1 MSKIIVMDNS
11 LANQIAAGEV
21 VERPSSVIKELVE
34 NSIDARAKNISVA
47 IENAG
52 RTLIM
57 VEDDGEGMEREDALL
72 SLKRHATSKIHSAFD
87 LFRIKTLG
95 FRGEALPSIASV
107 SKFSLTTS
115 TGAGVGTHILA
126 VEDEMKVED
135 ASLRKGTTIVVEE
148 LFYNTPARLKYL
160 KKDYTENASSLEV
173 MQRLALAHPDISFH
187 FAVDGRE
194 SFVTTGRGDLLETV
208 MTLYGPFVAKRMLAF
223 NMANNDFSVGG
234 YLGTAELAKS
244 SRYYIITLLNGRN
257 VFMPKVNAAIIDGYH
272 DFIPPSRYPFVILNL
287 KIDPALVDVNVHPSK
302 REVRFSKEDELISDL
317 RQAIPHQLHQAN
329 LAYDY
334 QNKDQP
340 LIANPLS
347 EGGHEITEQLELKLS
362 DPGREDDSVPA
373 AAPVFS
379 PKREEIDRQSDNSS
393 VTSMANPASEEPPLK
408 EKENAKP
415 RFSFRALAQIN
426 LTYIIAEDD
435 EGGFYLVDQHAAN
448 ERINYEAFRNQ
459 MMKEVVM
466 REPLVPYIIDLS
478 SADALRLSEDK
489 LELLKAVGVEIIP
502 FGSHTYKIVSVP
514 VFKEQYDIQTY
525 VQAMIDQLIHDDH
538 LDLAGLRT
546 HAFATMACKASVRA
560 NDRLDLQSMQYLLDR
575 LSRCD
580 NPYACPHGRPTIIHF
595 SRYEIEKMFKRTGV

>member
-34 NSIDARAKNISVA
+34 NSIDAHAKNISVV

-57 VEDDGEGMEREDALL
+57 VEDDGEGMEREDAIL
-72 SLKRHATSKIHSAFD
+72 SLKRHATSKIRSAFD

-115 TGAGVGTHILA
+115 TGIGVGTHILA
-126 VEDEMKVED
+126 IEDKMKVED
-135 ASLRKGTTIVVEE
+135 ASLRKGTTIIVEE

-173 MQRLALAHPDISFH
+173 MQRLSLAHPDISFH
-187 FAVDGRE
+187 FFVDGRE

-208 MTLYGPFVAKRMLAF
+208 MALYGPFVAKRMLAF
-223 NMANNDFSVGG
+223 NMANNDFDVDG

-302 REVRFSKEDELISDL
+302 REVRFSKEDELISKL
-317 RQAIPHQLHQAN
+317 REAIPHQLHQAN
-329 LAYDY
+329 LVYDY
-334 QNKDQP
+334 QKDTLP
-340 LIANPLS
+340 LAPKPLTD
-347 EGGHEITEQLELKLS
+347 GGHEVTEQLELSLS
-362 DPGREDDSVPA
+362 DSSYENHPSSD
-373 AAPVFS
+373 FS
-379 PKREEIDRQSDNSS
+379 STFNHRQEEITLDSQSDNTDSTPNL
-393 VTSMANPASEEPPLK
+393 VREEAPLVKK
-408 EKENAKP
+408 ESTHQ

-478 SADALRLSEDK
+478 SADAMRLSEDK
-489 LELLKAVGVEIIP
+489 LNLLKSVGVEIIP

-525 VQAMIDQLIHDDH
+525 VQAMIDQLIHDEH
-538 LDLAGLRT
+538 LDLASLRT

-575 LSRCD
+575 LSHCD
-580 NPYACPHGRPTIIHF
+580 NPYACPHGRPTIVHF